1 MLTPALDKRI
11 TPAILSMCN
20 DVGSVLLLKRKRAA
34 GLLAF
39 VGFLSKALLNTQHQQ
54 LIPHR
59 ILALISVTSS

>member
-1 MLTPALDKRI
+1 
-11 TPAILSMCN
+11 MCN